1 MQNTLR
7 ELQNRF
13 LKEGNL
19 GKYLTYAIG
28 EIVVVVVGILL
39 ALYLNNWNQKRS
51 DKKLEI
57 QYYQSM
63 KNQLN
68 EDLEIIIGE
77 MDYNQT
83 YLDQL
88 SYAENLIFLNDR
100 RNLDTLGK
108 IAINMVKY
116 SDFRR
121 KSSIYQ
127 TLVTS
132 GEIIIIKNSRI
143 IEKLQNLE
151 ETYTYINRLEENHST
166 IILSQ
171 IIPDIRERIQFNPV
185 KVVNPEAIFNYQFQN
200 SFDILIYIMMEKSGI
215 YARAKDEIQS
225 LIDLIDQELKDRF

>member
-1 MQNTLR
+1 MLNYLR
-7 ELQNRF
+7 ELRNRF
-13 LKEGNL
+13 AKEGNL

-28 EIVVVVVGILL
+28 EIIIVVAGILL
-39 ALYLNNWNQKRS
+39 ALYLNNWNQKRTE
-51 DKKLEI
+51 KKLEI

-63 KNQLN
+63 KNQLI

-108 IAINMVKY
+108 IALNMVKY

-132 GEIIIIKNSRI
+132 GEIIIIKNGQI

-225 LIDLIDQELKDRF
+225 LIDLIDLEIKQ

>member
-1 MQNTLR
+1 MPNTLR
-7 ELQNRF
+7 ELRNRY

-28 EIVVVVVGILL
+28 EIVIVVAGILL

-171 IIPDIRERIQFNPV
+171 IIPDIRERFQFNPV

-225 LIDLIDQELKDRF
+225 LIDLIDTELKD

>member
-1 MQNTLR
+1 MLNYLSEVR
-7 ELQNRF
+7 NRF

-19 GKYLTYAIG
+19 GKYTTYAFG
-28 EIVVVVVGILL
+28 EIIIVVAGILL
-39 ALYLNNWNQKRS
+39 ALYLNNWNQKRT

-77 MDYNQT
+77 MNYNQT

-108 IAINMVKY
+108 IALNMVKY

-132 GEIIIIKNSRI
+132 GEIIIIKNNRI

-171 IIPDIRERIQFNPV
+171 IIPDIREKIQFNPV
-185 KVVNPEAIFNYQFQN
+185 RVINPEALFNYQFQN

-225 LIDLIDQELKDRF
+225 LIDLIDLEIKQ

>member
-1 MQNTLR
+1 MPNTLR
-7 ELQNRF
+7 ELRERF

-28 EIVVVVVGILL
+28 EIVIVVVGILL

-63 KNQLN
+63 KNQLI

-77 MDYNQT
+77 MNYNQT

-185 KVVNPEAIFNYQFQN
+185 KVVNPEDIFNYQFQN

-225 LIDLIDQELKDRF
+225 LIDLIDLELGQ

>member
-1 MQNTLR
+1 MPNTLR
-7 ELQNRF
+7 ELRNRY

-28 EIVVVVVGILL
+28 EIVIVVAGILL

-108 IAINMVKY
+108 IALNMVKY

-171 IIPDIRERIQFNPV
+171 IIPDIRERFQFNPV
-185 KVVNPEAIFNYQFQN
+185 KVVNPEDIFTYQFQN

>member
-7 ELQNRF
+7 ELRNRY

-28 EIVVVVVGILL
+28 EILIVVVGILL

-108 IAINMVKY
+108 IALNMVKY

-225 LIDLIDQELKDRF
+225 LIDLIDTELKD

>member
-1 MQNTLR
+1 MPNTLR
-7 ELQNRF
+7 ELRNRF

-108 IAINMVKY
+108 IALNMVKY

-225 LIDLIDQELKDRF
+225 LIDLIDTELKD